1 MQFGWLVNWSDV
13 VVAERLVWPSAAE
26 EQTALLLG
34 ICPTEWCGISA
45 SKVERVFQLGY
56 HPLRDYDLE
65 TRFGRRC
72 FTVWTAPTPFGADR
86 ALIIREPK
94 EINAAPL
101 VVSCLLAA
109 SGGRLEASFH
119 LLSGRLFGKQTFE
132 TDADVEE
139 DVIFAEL
146 EEAAREEALKQELLE
161 SHFQR
166 MRLVLHGFGSALPGP
181 VPVWQGGPVTPQA
194 LEEQLAHLQA
204 LTPSELDALA
214 AGPMS
219 GEESDW
225 ESCCSSSREEDIVL
239 GPFFETSEP

>member
-1 MQFGWLVNWSDV
+1 MHCGRLVNWSNV
-13 VVAERLVWPSAAE
+13 VVAERLAWPSAAGD
-26 EQTALLLG
+26 QTALLLG
-34 ICPTEWCGISA
+34 ISPAEWWGISA
-45 SKVERVFQLGY
+45 SKVELVFELGY
-56 HPLRDYDLE
+56 RPLRDYDLE
-65 TRFGRRC
+65 TRFGHRC

-101 VVSCLLAA
+101 VASCLLVA
-109 SGGRLEASFH
+109 SGGNLEASFH
-119 LLSGRLFGKQTFE
+119 LLSGRLFGKQAFDTN
-132 TDADVEE
+132 ADVEE

-166 MRLVLHGFGSALPGP
+166 MRLVLHGFDSALPGP

-194 LEEQLAHLQA
+194 LQEQLAHLQA

-214 AGPMS
+214 AGYIEPS
-219 GEESDW
+219 EDEFGW
-225 ESCCSSSREEDIVL
+225 ESCCSSSSEDDIVL
-239 GPFFETSEP
+239 GPFFET